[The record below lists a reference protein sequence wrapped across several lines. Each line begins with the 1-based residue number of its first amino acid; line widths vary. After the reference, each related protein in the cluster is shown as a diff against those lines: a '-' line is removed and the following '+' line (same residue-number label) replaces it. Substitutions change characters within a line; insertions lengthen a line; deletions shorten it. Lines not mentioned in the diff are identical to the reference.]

1 MTNIPSAAAD
11 RLLRNAGAERVSTK
25 AATLFAE
32 ILEDMAI
39 EVAKSAV
46 TFAEHAG
53 RNTIKAK
60 DIRLA
65 KDI

>member
-1 MTNIPSAAAD
+1 MSNIPAAAAD
-11 RLLRNAGAERVSTK
+11 RLLRNSGAQRVSIK
-25 AATLFAE
+25 AAIMFAE
-32 ILEDMAI
+32 ILEAMAD

-53 RNTIKAK
+53 RNTVKAK

-65 KDI
+65 KDM